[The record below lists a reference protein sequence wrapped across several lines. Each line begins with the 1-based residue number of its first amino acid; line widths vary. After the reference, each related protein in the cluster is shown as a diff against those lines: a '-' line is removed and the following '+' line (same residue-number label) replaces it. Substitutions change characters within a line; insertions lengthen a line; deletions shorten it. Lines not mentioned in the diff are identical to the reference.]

1 MRGIEMKAITVW
13 QPWAQLIVTGQKLVE
28 NRVKPH
34 PWKSAIGKRV
44 AIHAGLN
51 RRGIDQAGRFGFDV
65 LPVASVVGF
74 VTVVAVLHVDEIRT
88 GKCPERFRHL
98 VDHPHTEGPFC
109 IVMENAE
116 LLPEPIPAKG
126 AQGLWELHLKQD
138 EQPLGGLFAGRT

>member
-1 MRGIEMKAITVW
+1 MKAITVW

-34 PWKSAIGKRV
+34 PWRSAIGKRV

-65 LPVASVVGF
+65 LPVGSIVGF
-74 VTVVAVLHVDEIRT
+74 VTVVAVLSVDDIRS
-88 GKCPERFRHL
+88 GKCLERYRHL
-98 VDHPHTEGPFC
+98 ADHVHTEGPWC
-109 IVMENAE
+109 IVLENAE
-116 LLPEPIPAKG
+116 VLPEPIVAKG

-138 EQPLGGLFAGRT
+138 DSPLGGLFAGRV